1 MAIQIE
7 KGNRNSNKGI
17 ITGNVIEA
25 TISMSLLRDSEQA
38 ILAEENVK
46 MRSVRFSFKNH
57 IALNYV
63 KL

>member
-7 KGNRNSNKGI
+7 KGSRNSNKGI
-17 ITGNVIEA
+17 IKGNVIEA